1 MNVLITGAAGFI
13 GFHAVRRLLGQVD
26 SIVGIDNINNYY
38 STELKHSRL
47 RELGVNI
54 SDIGWNTFTDSSL
67 DKSFRFMKMD
77 LSDKEN
83 LFNLF
88 KSEKFDIVLN
98 LAAQAGVRNSIT
110 NPDTYIQSNIVGFY
124 HILEACRTFS
134 IKHLIHASSSSVYG
148 LNSKIPFSEEDNTD
162 QPISLYAASKK
173 SNELMAHAYSHL
185 YNFSVTCLR
194 FFTVYGPWGRPDM
207 APMLFADAISKKKT
221 IKVFNEGNMSRD
233 FTYVD
238 DIVEGLAR
246 IVLLKYKATPSFKVL
261 NLGNGSPI
269 NLMDFIRILEKEL
282 NEVGDKIYL
291 PMQDGDVPRTWANI
305 DQLNNVLYYK
315 PQINIEEGV
324 KRFVSWY
331 KSYMK

>member
-1 MNVLITGAAGFI
+1 MKVLITGAAGFI

-26 SIVGIDNINNYY
+26 NIVGIDNINDYY
-38 STELKHSRL
+38 SIELKHSRL

-54 SDIGWNTFTDSSL
+54 NDIGWNTFTNSNL

-77 LSDKEN
+77 LSDREN

-88 KSEKFDIVLN
+88 ESEKFDIVLN

-110 NPDTYIQSNIVGFY
+110 NPDTYIQSNVVGFY
-124 HILEACRTFS
+124 HILEACRAFN

-148 LNSKIPFSEEDNTD
+148 LNSTIPFSEKDNTD

-185 YNFSVTCLR
+185 YNFPVTCLR

-207 APMLFADAISKKKT
+207 APMLFTDAISKKKT

-233 FTYVD
+233 FTYID
-238 DIVEGLAR
+238 DIVEGIAR
-246 IVLLKYKATPSFKVL
+246 IVLLKNRATPSFKIL
-261 NLGNGSPI
+261 NIGNGSPV
-269 NLMDFIRILEKEL
+269 NLMDFIKILEKEL
-282 NEVGDKIYL
+282 NEVGEKIYL
-291 PMQDGDVPRTWANI
+291 PMQIGDVPRTWANI
-305 DQLNNVLYYK
+305 EQLNNVLYYK

-331 KSYMK
+331 KLYMK